1 MTASMK
7 DRAKLTAW
15 AVAGVVAVTAPAFAE
30 ETVLAAS
37 KARKLQVLAEGGAAW
52 CKPTVRLRMVLD
64 SDSPDVRNPASQV
77 EIMNR
82 LKTPITT
89 DCKTATAA
97 ELTVFE
103 QGKPTGTY
111 KATADKD
118 WVFAAAPASAPIAVP
133 KAEPPLATTAAP
145 VPPSAPAAPPAPV
158 APQVTAAAPQPAP
171 ASAPPAAPP
180 LPRDVNYASAMIRLV
195 KDAPSIAQDDGL
207 LRCWAAY
214 RFEKEYAQF
223 KNQEF
228 KLQPVLQKARA
239 DLAETVAQNDGQR
252 VTAVINA
259 SFDGYNFDT
268 QQFPISL
275 RMESLNFNRQCYTQ
289 SQALPSTLTVK
300 VPDLDAITGLPME
313 SKAAQAF
320 ADKRTRYGSVDRR
333 IAIAV
338 TVKLDSGGFVK
349 GSWGQMVTTGTL
361 ESATIYADAD
371 ATQPLYWLTPDE
383 LEKMRAARAAEKAA
397 IAQAE
402 EERKAEQRRQ
412 QMLAQREQNIRALS
426 SASTSVK
433 LANWVS
439 DGGIDYYTKL
449 NNLRAARA
457 AALVGGKPVMV
468 SMLIQA
474 DGSGRNKVDTKWP
487 GKLEVTVAEGQP
499 DLNSS
504 GWYLVRGLL
513 SLPEGDSLPPAQLTA
528 QTVYACAQPKCADA
542 TDPTAIVD
550 RKLAALTGA
559 N

>member
-118 WVFAAAPASAPIAVP
+118 WVFATAPASAPVAAP

-145 VPPSAPAAPPAPV
+145 VPPPAPAAPPAPV

-180 LPRDVNYASAMIRLV
+180 LPRDVNYASAAIRLV
-195 KDAPSIAQDDGL
+195 KDNPSLAQDDGL

-223 KNQEF
+223 RNQEF

-239 DLAETVAQNDGQR
+239 DLAETVAQSDGQR
-252 VTAVINA
+252 VVAVLNA
-259 SFDGYNFDT
+259 SFENYNFDT
-268 QQFPISL
+268 QQFPIHLKMDNVSF
-275 RMESLNFNRQCYTQ
+275 SRQCYTQ
-289 SQALPSTLTVK
+289 SEAVPNSLTIK
-300 VPDLDAITGLPME
+300 VPDLDSITGLPME

-320 ADKRTRYGSVDRR
+320 ADKRTRYGSIDRR
-333 IAIAV
+333 IAIAL
-338 TVKLDSGGFVK
+338 TIKLESGFAK
-349 GSWGQMVTTGTL
+349 GGWFSMVASGTL

-371 ATQPLYWLTPDE
+371 ATQPLYWLTPEE
-383 LEKMRAARAAEKAA
+383 LDKMRAARAAEKAA
-397 IAQAE
+397 LAKAE

-439 DGGIDYYTKL
+439 EGQIDYYTKL

-457 AALVGGKPVMV
+457 AALVGGKPVTV

-513 SLPEGDSLPPAQLTA
+513 SVPEGDPLPPAQLTA

>member
-1 MTASMK
+1 MK
-7 DRAKLTAW
+7 DRLRLTAW
-15 AVAGVVAVTAPAFAE
+15 AVAGVVVATTPALAD

-37 KARKLQVLAEGGAAW
+37 KARKLQVLADGGAGW

-64 SDSPDVRNPASQV
+64 PDSPDARNPGSQV
-77 EIMNR
+77 EVMNR
-82 LKTPITT
+82 LKAPITT
-89 DCKTATAA
+89 DCKAATAA
-97 ELTVFE
+97 ELTVVE

-118 WVFAAAPASAPIAVP
+118 WVFAAVPASAPVAAP
-133 KAEPPLATTAAP
+133 KAEPPPATAAAS
-145 VPPSAPAAPPAPV
+145 VSPPAPAAPPAV
-158 APQVTAAAPQPAP
+158 APQVVTAPPSPAP
-171 ASAPPAAPP
+171 TSAPPAGPP

-195 KDAPSIAQDDGL
+195 KDNPSLAQDDGL

-214 RFEKEYAQF
+214 RFEKEYSQF
-223 KNQEF
+223 RNQEF

-252 VTAVINA
+252 VTAVFNV

-275 RMESLNFNRQCYTQ
+275 RMESLNFSRQCYTQ
-289 SQALPSTLTVK
+289 SQALPSTLIVK
-300 VPDLDAITGLPME
+300 VSDLDAITGLPME

-320 ADKRTRYGSVDRR
+320 ADKRTRYGSVDRH

-338 TVKLDSGGFVK
+338 TVKLDNGGFVT
-349 GSWGQMVTTGTL
+349 GSWGQIVSTGTL
-361 ESATIYADAD
+361 ESATIFADSN
-371 ATQPLYWLTPDE
+371 ATQPLYWLTPEE
-383 LEKMRAARAAEKAA
+383 LEKMRATRAAEKAA
-397 IAQAE
+397 LAKAE

-426 SASTSVK
+426 SAPTSVK

-439 DGGIDYYTKL
+439 DGQIDYYTKL
-449 NNLRAARA
+449 NNLRTARA

-499 DLNSS
+499 DLSSS
-504 GWYLVRGLL
+504 GWYLVRGML
-513 SLPEGDSLPPAQLTA
+513 SVPEGDNLPPARLTA

-542 TDPTAIVD
+542 TEPTAIVD